1 MALWPSAVH
10 QHEEHDMNRTNT
22 TTKSTDQRNP
32 NECSRSCGTLGLTLI
47 SRMIDPR
54 LCLLISSIA
63 GVAVT
68 VRLTG

>member
-22 TTKSTDQRNP
+22 TTKSMDQRNP
-32 NECSRSCGTLGLTLI
+32 NECSRGCETLSLTSM

-54 LCLLISSIA
+54 LCLLVSSIA

-68 VRLTG
+68 VGLTG

>member
-32 NECSRSCGTLGLTLI
+32 NECSPSCETLGLTLI

-68 VRLTG
+68 VRLTS

>member
-1 MALWPSAVH
+1 
-10 QHEEHDMNRTNT
+10 MNRTNT

-32 NECSRSCGTLGLTLI
+32 NECSRSCEKLGLTLI

-54 LCLLISSIA
+54 LCLLVSSIA

-68 VRLTG
+68 VRLIG

>member
-47 SRMIDPR
+47 SRMVDPR

-68 VRLTG
+68 VRLTS

>member
-1 MALWPSAVH
+1 
-10 QHEEHDMNRTNT
+10 MNRTNT

-32 NECSRSCGTLGLTLI
+32 NECSRSCETLGLTLI